1 MKNIWLA
8 SCALIA
14 ASGGGG
20 AAVGQTAPPVAP
32 ATAAATAFDAN
43 DIIITA
49 TRRSQVLSDV
59 PIAVSAV
66 SAEQLQNSGGSD
78 IRQLNQLAPSLL
90 VSSATNEASGVA
102 RIRGIG
108 TVGENPGLESSVA
121 VFIDGVYRS
130 RTGVGLTELGE
141 VDRIE
146 VLRGPQGTLF
156 GRNASAGLINII
168 TKGPSFD
175 LGGNAEASYGN
186 FNYYRL
192 AGSVTGPVVGDKI
205 AARIDGVYVKRDGL
219 LLTDSISGR
228 KTGDRDRYL
237 IRGQLLIKP
246 TDDLSIR
253 LIGDYSHKA
262 EECCAAAFL
271 SPARNLS
278 RDAQGNVVASPN
290 SLIPII
296 NALGGVI
303 NQSTGSTP
311 FSRFDSITPGVN
323 YHQRSKDYGLSGE
336 VNWDLGAVKLTS
348 ISAYRV
354 YEANNGSDADFENL
368 DILRR
373 NDLDRK
379 FKTFTQELR
388 LQGTAFA
395 NHLDFLVGAY
405 YAHENLTVRDDLK
418 FGADAE
424 RYSNCVLADNFAR
437 ALGVGAALVNVA
449 DSSCFNRTTAAALLG
464 SAAVPASVKGQIALL
479 SGLSSPANSIG
490 GFRSVANAIGFPTA
504 SPLFGGTGV
513 VRDVFDQTSR
523 NYAFFTH
530 NVISIV
536 PDKLLLT
543 IGARYTNE
551 QKTLDTSFNHNNT
564 FCAALRASP
573 LAALGGLPCAING
586 TSGTGFT
593 TATDPGATK
602 NEDRVTGAAILSYKP
617 SKAVLTYASY
627 SRGYKAGGFNLD
639 TSALNAAKPQASNLR
654 FEPELVTNYELGAK
668 LDLRQFK
675 LNGALFYEEFDQFQL
690 NTFNGVNFE
699 VTNIQGCADSV
710 AGGTN
715 TVATTV
721 TCASNRARPG
731 VVSKGAELEAFIYP
745 AKDVTFTAGFTYQD
759 TKYAKNLT
767 GLGGIPLAP
776 TLFQLPGS
784 QLSNASVYTTTGSV
798 AWTPAIDENFSALA
812 YLDFRYQSDL
822 NTGSDLDAEK
832 MQNGFILVNARIGL
846 YGKGHRYGI
855 ELWSQNLL
863 NQQYQQ
869 VAADAPLQGGGTI
882 NATAKYGTSTNQLYI
897 VFPAEPRTFGVT
909 VRAKF

>member
-1 MKNIWLA
+1 MKSIWLA
-8 SCALIA
+8 TCALVSATA
-14 ASGGGG
+14 AS
-20 AAVGQTAPPVAP
+20 AQTAPP
-32 ATAAATAFDAN
+32 ATAAATTPAFDAN

-141 VDRIE
+141 LERIE

-175 LGGNAEASYGN
+175 LGGTAEGSYGN

-205 AARIDGVYVKRDGL
+205 AARIDAVYVKRDGL

-228 KTGDRDRYL
+228 STGNRNRYL

-246 TDDLSIR
+246 TDDISLRI
-253 LIGDYSHKA
+253 IGDYSRKN
-262 EECCAAAFL
+262 EECCGATFL
-271 SPARNLS
+271 TPTRNLS
-278 RDAQGNVVASPN
+278 RDASGNVVASPN

-303 NQSTGSTP
+303 NQSTDGGP
-311 FSRFDSITPGVN
+311 FGRLNSITPGYD
-323 YHQRSKDYGLSGE
+323 YHQRSNDYGLSGE
-336 VNWDLGAVKLTS
+336 LNWNLGAVKLTS

-354 YEANNGSDADFENL
+354 YEANNGADSDYQNL

-373 NDLDRK
+373 TDLNRR
-379 FKTFTQELR
+379 FRTFTQELR
-388 LQGTAFA
+388 LQGTAF
-395 NHLDFLVGAY
+395 NDRLDFLVGGY
-405 YAHENLTVRDDLK
+405 YAHENLTVRDDIK
-418 FGADAE
+418 FGNDAE
-424 RYSNCVLADNFAR
+424 RYSNCVLADSFAR

-449 DSSCFNRTTAAALLG
+449 DSSCFNRATAGALLG
-464 SAAVPASVKGQIALL
+464 SPAVPASIKGQIALL
-479 SGLSSPANSIG
+479 SGLSSPTNSVG

-504 SPLFGGTGV
+504 SPLFANTGV

-543 IGARYTNE
+543 LGARYTNE

-564 FCAALRASP
+564 FCTALRATP
-573 LAALGGLPCAING
+573 LAGFAGLPCAING
-586 TSGTGFT
+586 TAGTGFT

-602 NEDRVTGAAILSYKP
+602 NENRVTGTAILSYKP
-617 SKAVLTYASY
+617 SKALLTYASY

-639 TSALNAAKPQASNLR
+639 TSALNAKTPQAANLR
-654 FEPELVTNYELGAK
+654 FEPELVTNYEIGAK
-668 LDLRQFK
+668 IDLRQFK
-675 LNGALFYEEFDQFQL
+675 LNGALFYEEFNQFQL

-715 TVATTV
+715 TVPTPI
-721 TCASNRARPG
+721 TCAANRSRPG
-731 VVSKGAELEAFIYP
+731 VVSKGFELEAFVFP

-759 TKYAKNLT
+759 TKYATNLT
-767 GLGGIPLAP
+767 GLGGAPLAP
-776 TLFQLPGS
+776 TLFQLPGA
-784 QLSNASVYTTTGSV
+784 QLSNASLFTTTGSA
-798 AWTPAIDENFSALA
+798 AWTPTINEDFSGLL
-812 YLDFRYQSDL
+812 YVDFRYQSDL

-832 MQNGFILVNARIGL
+832 QQNGFILVNARIGL

-855 ELWSQNLL
+855 ELWSQNVL

-869 VAADAPLQGGGTI
+869 VAADAPLQGGGTF
-882 NATAKYGTSTNQLYI
+882 NAAAKYGTSTNQLYI

>member
-1 MKNIWLA
+1 MKSIWLA
-8 SCALIA
+8 SCALLTTTA
-14 ASGGGG
+14 ATTAG
-20 AAVGQTAPPVAP
+20 AQTAPPATS
-32 ATAAATAFDAN
+32 TAAAAAIDTN

-90 VSSATNEASGVA
+90 VSSATNESSGVA

-141 VDRIE
+141 IERIE

-175 LGGNAEASYGN
+175 LGGTAEASYGN

-192 AGSVTGPVVGDKI
+192 AGSVTGPIAGDKI

-228 KTGDRDRYL
+228 KTGNRDRYL
-237 IRGQLLIKP
+237 IRAQVLIKP
-246 TDDLSIR
+246 TDDLSVRI
-253 LIGDYSHKA
+253 IGDYGHKA
-262 EECCAAAFL
+262 EECCGAAFL
-271 SPARNLS
+271 TPTRNLS
-278 RDAQGNVVASPN
+278 RDASGTVVASPN
-290 SLIPII
+290 SLVPII
-296 NALGGVI
+296 TALGGVI
-303 NQSTGSTP
+303 NQSTTTTP
-311 FSRFDSITPGVN
+311 FGRLNSITPGFD
-323 YHQRSKDYGLSGE
+323 YHQRSRDYGLSGE
-336 VNWDLGAVKLTS
+336 INWNLGAVKLTS

-354 YEANNGSDADFENL
+354 YESNNGSDADFENL

-373 NDLDRK
+373 TDLNRR
-379 FKTFTQELR
+379 FRTFTQELR
-388 LQGTAFA
+388 LQGTAFDDR
-395 NHLDFLVGAY
+395 LDYLVGGY
-405 YAHENLTVRDDLK
+405 YAHESLTVRDDIK
-418 FGADAE
+418 FGNDAE
-424 RYSNCVLADNFAR
+424 RYANCVLADSFAR

-449 DSSCFNRTTAAALLG
+449 DSSCFNRATAGALLG
-464 SAAVPASVKGQIALL
+464 SPAVPASVKGQVALL
-479 SGLSSPANSIG
+479 SGLSSPTNSVG
-490 GFRSVANAIGFPTA
+490 GFRSVANAIGFPSA

-536 PDKLLLT
+536 PDTLLLT
-543 IGARYTNE
+543 VGARYTNE
-551 QKTLDTSFNHNNT
+551 QKTLNTSFNHNNT
-564 FCAALRASP
+564 FCTAIRASP
-573 LAALGGLPCAING
+573 LAGLGGFPCAING
-586 TSGTGFT
+586 TAGTGFT

-602 NEDRVTGAAILSYKP
+602 NESRVTGTAVLSFKP
-617 SKAVLTYASY
+617 SKALLTYASY

-639 TSALNAAKPQASNLR
+639 TSALNAATPQAANLR
-654 FEPELVTNYELGAK
+654 FEPEYVTNYEIGAK
-668 LDLRQFK
+668 IDLRQFK
-675 LNGALFYEEFDQFQL
+675 LNAALFYEEFDQFQL

-699 VTNIQGCADSV
+699 VTNLSACKDDL
-710 AGGTN
+710 AGGDTDASA
-715 TVATTV
+715 ATGR
-721 TCASNRARPG
+721 CAANRLKPG
-731 VVSKGAELEAFIYP
+731 VISKGLELEAFVYP
-745 AKDVTFTAGFTYQD
+745 ARDVTFTAGFTYQD
-759 TKYAKNLT
+759 TKYQRNLT
-767 GLGGIPLAP
+767 GLGGIPLAT

-784 QLSNASVYTTTGSV
+784 QLSNASMYTTTGSL
-798 AWTPAIDENFSALA
+798 AWTPTVNDNFTALA
-812 YLDFRYQSDL
+812 YVDFRYQSDL

-832 MQNGFILVNARIGL
+832 QQNGFLLVNARVGL
-846 YGKGHRYGI
+846 YTAGHRFGI
-855 ELWSQNLL
+855 ELFSQNVF

-869 VAADAPLQGGGTI
+869 VAADAPLQGGGTF
-882 NATAKYGTSTNQLYI
+882 NAAAKFGTSTNQLYI

>member
-8 SCALIA
+8 SCALVSA
-14 ASGGGG
+14 TG
-20 AAVGQTAPPVAP
+20 AFAQTAPATTSS
-32 ATAAATAFDAN
+32 TAAAPVDAN

-90 VSSATNEASGVA
+90 VSSATNESSGVA

-141 VDRIE
+141 LDRIE

-168 TKGPSFD
+168 TKAPSFD
-175 LGGNAEASYGN
+175 LGANAEASYGN

-205 AARIDGVYVKRDGL
+205 AARLDGVYVKRDGL

-228 KTGDRDRYL
+228 KTGNRDRYL
-237 IRGQLLIKP
+237 VRGQLLIKP
-246 TDDLSIR
+246 SDDLSLRI
-253 LIGDYSHKA
+253 IGDYGHKN
-262 EECCAAAFL
+262 EECCGAAFL
-271 SPARNLS
+271 TPARNLS
-278 RDAQGNVVASPN
+278 RNAAGDLVQTPN
-290 SLIPII
+290 SLLPII
-296 NALGGVI
+296 TALGGVI

-311 FSRFDSITPGVN
+311 FSRFNSITPGFD
-323 YHQRSKDYGLSGE
+323 YHQRSTDYGLSGE
-336 VNWDLGAVKLTS
+336 LNWVLGGAKLTS

-354 YEANNGSDADFENL
+354 YESNNGSDADYENL

-373 NDLDRK
+373 TDLNRR
-379 FKTFTQELR
+379 FRTFTQELR
-388 LQGTAFA
+388 LQGTAF
-395 NHLDFLVGAY
+395 NDRLDFLVGGY
-405 YAHENLTVRDDLK
+405 YAHENLTVRDDIK
-418 FGADAE
+418 FGTDAE
-424 RYSNCVLADNFAR
+424 RFSNCVLADNFAR

-449 DSSCFNRTTAAALLG
+449 DSSCFNRTTAAAVIGNTAIPAGTRGQVSLL
-464 SAAVPASVKGQIALL
+464 A
-479 SGLSSPANSIG
+479 GLSSPTNSVG
-490 GFRSVANAIGFPTA
+490 GFRSIANAIGFPSA
-504 SPLFGGTGV
+504 SPLFGGTGI
-513 VRDVFDQTSR
+513 VRDVFNQTSE

-536 PDKLLLT
+536 PEKLLLT
-543 IGARYTNE
+543 VGARYTNE
-551 QKTLDTSFNHNNT
+551 RKTLDTSFNHSNT
-564 FCAALRASP
+564 FCAAIRASP
-573 LAALGGLPCAING
+573 LAGLGGLPCAING

-602 NEDRVTGAAILSYKP
+602 KEKRVTGTAILSYKP
-617 SKAVLTYASY
+617 TKEFLGYASY

-639 TSALNAAKPQASNLR
+639 TSALNAATPSAANLR
-654 FEPELVTNYELGAK
+654 FEPELVTNYEIGAK
-668 LDLRQFK
+668 IDLRQFK
-675 LNGALFYEEFDQFQL
+675 LNGALFYEEFNQFQL

-715 TVATTV
+715 TVRTPI
-721 TCASNRARPG
+721 TCPANRSKPG
-731 VVSKGAELEAFIYP
+731 VVSQGVELEAFIYP
-745 AKDVTFTAGFTYQD
+745 TKNFTVTAGFTYQD

-767 GLGGIPLAP
+767 GLGGIPAAP
-776 TLFQLPGS
+776 TLFQLPGQ
-784 QLSNASVYTTTGSV
+784 QLSNASKYTTTGSF
-798 AWTPAIDENFSALA
+798 AWTPPIGEENSALF
-812 YLDFRYQSDL
+812 YVDFRYQSDL

-832 MQNGFILVNARIGL
+832 QQNGFFLMNARVGL
-846 YGKGHRYGI
+846 YGKGHRFGV
-855 ELWSQNLL
+855 EVWSQNVL

-869 VAADAPLQGGGTI
+869 VAADAPLQGGGTQ
-882 NATAKYGTSTNQLYI
+882 NATARYGTSTNQLYI